1 VSARPTRVR
10 RLLRLALWLALPL
23 ELLAGAGWLLGSE
36 SGLRFALDRADD
48 ALGGGLEVASARG
61 TLAGPLELE
70 GLELTLGRNR
80 ISVARL
86 AVELRIA
93 PLLLGRVQA
102 TALEADGVR
111 VRVAPDPAA
120 PPFVLPERID
130 LPVHLALE
138 RFEMR
143 DLEVQVGDATPFAL
157 ARLSGGASADAR
169 GLRLDGLEAEHARGR
184 LRGRGSLG
192 LAQPYPAEAS
202 IELALVRPAAP
213 PLLTTVEASG
223 PLEALRLRAT
233 AAAPLALDADLTL
246 HSMFDRPKVAGTL
259 GCQGSRPAELDA
271 ALAALGPTAFDCTL
285 SFEAA
290 ADRTTVRGTV
300 RAVHPEWR
308 PALLDFALAATPA
321 LLTLERG
328 ALRFEGAPLSAAL
341 KGRLAWTGSHRFRL
355 EVDARELGLPS
366 RVPGPTLAASAQ
378 LALEG
383 DLDAAR
389 ATLELRDHGA
399 GAISASATLAPRAR
413 RFAID
418 ATAADLELVRRSL
431 AGARLAQATLH
442 AEGDAEGADLTA
454 DAMLER
460 GKQQAVLHA
469 EGRLTPAAL
478 TLDELR
484 ADLLGGRVAGRARLD
499 LGPGGATRW
508 RATLAA
514 RDLDPQSLD
523 ARFRGRLGAE
533 LAIDG
538 SPAATVLEL
547 GGLRGT
553 LRERA
558 VSGGAKLRYAA
569 ARAPG
574 AKGARPT
581 SIGPAFAPSLALERL
596 ALQSGTARIE
606 AAFDARRLRLVLE
619 APELADLVPTGRG
632 RLMLHAALADGHATL
647 DADGVGVVF
656 GPLRIVSITADARAP
671 ADGAVT
677 AKLALLGL
685 DVGDL
690 RADEITIGADGPR
703 DAVLLSLDA
712 RLDRGRLRAAAR
724 GTSQGRGFVG
734 TLETLELDPEQGETW
749 SLAAPSALRIGDN
762 GLQLADACMGDGRA
776 RGCLGG
782 GWHPLDPWRVN
793 ATVHGLPI
801 GAFGGLLAR
810 GLDYQG
816 TLELELEATGRGPL
830 LGESRAV
837 LTLSAGSI
845 KQPARRIAKRKA
857 KDLPPLPTTLL
868 DFGGGRIELSRRGER
883 TAMEARFA
891 LSGGGKLEAT
901 LAATGKGPFA
911 ERALE
916 GRLTADHSQF
926 ALLPALLPELKS
938 LTGRVTADVTLGG
951 TVGDPRY
958 RGKVAFEQGTAAMP
972 QFGLELSEIEAT
984 LEGSGEAL
992 KFAGQAR
999 SGGVLNWRADLKY
1012 SEGRWRANGRL
1023 WGERVRIL
1031 DTPEAR
1037 VVATP
1042 TLLLDL
1048 DGDDLKL
1055 TGEVAVPTARLA
1067 PRSLATAVQA
1077 TGDEVIIDTSGE
1089 GSKEDALRIDARVR
1103 LKLGDDVKF
1112 DGFGLTA
1119 KVRGE
1124 ITVTERPDALAIAS
1138 GELALADGK
1147 YEAYGQDLTIERGR
1161 LLFSGGP
1168 VTNPGVDVRAK
1179 RTIERPTEDEDV
1191 VVGIDV
1197 RGTLRS
1203 PETTIFATPSMSS
1216 SDALAYLVIGRPL
1229 ADSTDAEQTKL
1240 TDAASSMKLS
1250 GGEFLA
1256 QQVGRRIGL
1265 DEVRVSDAD
1274 DPAEA
1279 QLWLGTYLS
1288 PRLFVSYGMG
1298 LFEQFHTARVRYS
1311 LSSKWSLEAESG
1323 RESSADVK
1331 YTIER

>member
-1 VSARPTRVR
+1 MNARPAPVR
-10 RLLRLALWLALPL
+10 RALRVALWLVLPL
-23 ELLAGAGWLLGSE
+23 VLLGGAGWLLGSE
-36 SGLRFALDRADD
+36 AGLRFALARADG
-48 ALGGGLEVASARG
+48 ALTGGLEVARARG

-70 GLELTLGRNR
+70 GVELDLGRTR
-80 ISVARL
+80 IAVARL
-86 AVELRIA
+86 AVDLRIT

-102 TALEADGVR
+102 TTLEADGVR
-111 VRVAPDPAA
+111 VQVTPDPAA
-120 PPFVLPERID
+120 PPFALPERID
-130 LPVHLALE
+130 LPVHVALE
-138 RFEMR
+138 RFAVR
-143 DLEVQVGDATPFAL
+143 DLEVQVGAAPPIAL
-157 ARLSGGASADAR
+157 ARLSGSASADAR
-169 GLRLDGLEAEHARGR
+169 GLRFDDLEAEHARGV
-184 LRGRGSLG
+184 LHGRAALG
-192 LAQPYPAEAS
+192 LARPFPAEATLAL
-202 IELALVRPAAP
+202 ELARPGAAP
-213 PLLTTVEASG
+213 LATTVEASG
-223 PLEALRLRAT
+223 PLEALRLRISAD
-233 AAAPLALDADLTL
+233 APLSLDADLTV
-246 HSMFDRPKVAGTL
+246 HGMFDAPKVAGTL
-259 GCQGSRPAELDA
+259 ACQGSRPAELDA
-271 ALAALGPTAFDCTL
+271 AVAALGPTAFDCRL
-285 SFEAA
+285 EFEAA
-290 ADRTTVRGTV
+290 ADRTVVRGSV

-308 PALLDFALAATPA
+308 PAVLELALAATPE
-321 LLTLERG
+321 LITLERG
-328 ALRFEGAPLSAAL
+328 ALRFEGAPLSARM
-341 KGRLAWTGSHRFRL
+341 KGRFALDDAAHRFQL
-355 EVDARELGLPS
+355 EVDARELGLPT
-366 RVPGPTLAASAQ
+366 RVPGPTLAANAR
-378 LALEG
+378 LAFEG

-389 ATLELRDHGA
+389 ATLSLHDHGA
-399 GAISASATLAPRAR
+399 GTIEAEATLALRAR
-413 RFAID
+413 RYAID
-418 ATAADLELVRRSL
+418 ATAADLELVRRTV
-431 AGARLAQATLH
+431 AGARLARATLH
-442 AEGDAEGADLTA
+442 AAGDSEGADLVA
-454 DAMLER
+454 DATIER

-478 TLDELR
+478 TFDALH
-484 ADLLGGRVAGRARLD
+484 ADLLGGSVAGKARLD

-514 RDLDPQSLD
+514 RELDPQSLD
-523 ARFRGRLGAE
+523 ARFRGRLAAE
-533 LAIDG
+533 LSLDG
-538 SPAATVLEL
+538 GPAATVLEL
-547 GGLRGT
+547 SGLRGT

-558 VSGGAKLRYAA
+558 VSGHAKLRHSAPD
-569 ARAPG
+569 PG
-574 AKGARPT
+574 AKRARAAP
-581 SIGPAFAPSLALERL
+581 IGPAFAPTLALESLELR
-596 ALQSGTARIE
+596 SGTARIE
-606 AAFDARRLRLVLE
+606 AAFDARRLRVAFE
-619 APELADLVPTGRG
+619 APDLADLVPTGRG
-632 RLMLHAALADGHATL
+632 RLTLHAALVDGHATL
-647 DADGVGVVF
+647 DADGAGVQF
-656 GPLRIVSITADARAP
+656 GPLRLASITADAKAP
-671 ADGAVT
+671 ADGAVA

-690 RADEITIGADGPR
+690 RADEITLGAEGPR

-712 RLDRGRLRAAAR
+712 RLDQGRLRAAAR
-724 GTSQGRGFVG
+724 GTAQGRGFLG
-734 TLETLELDPEQGETW
+734 TLEKLELDPEQGETW
-749 SLAAPSALRIGDN
+749 SLAAPSTLRIGSD
-762 GLQLADACMGDGRA
+762 GLQLAEACLGDGKA

-782 GWHPLDPWRVN
+782 GWHPVDPWRVN
-793 ATVHGLPI
+793 ATVHGLAI

-830 LGESRAV
+830 LGESRAL

-857 KDLPPLPTTLL
+857 KEAPPLPTTLL

-891 LSGGGKLEAT
+891 LAGGGKLEAT
-901 LAATGKGPFA
+901 LAATGTGPFA
-911 ERALE
+911 ARALE
-916 GRLTADHSQF
+916 GRITADHSQF

-938 LTGRVTADVTLGG
+938 LTGRVTADVALSG

-958 RGKVAFEQGTAAMP
+958 RGNVAFAQGTAAMP

-992 KFAGQAR
+992 RFAGQAR
-999 SGGVLNWRADLKY
+999 SGGLLHWRADLDR
-1012 SEGRWRANGRL
+1012 SAGRWRANGRL
-1023 WGERVRIL
+1023 WGEQVRIL

-1042 TLLLDL
+1042 ALLLDL
-1048 DGDDLKL
+1048 DGDALKL
-1055 TGEVAVPTARLA
+1055 SGEIAVPSARLA

-1077 TGDEVIIDTSGE
+1077 TGDEVIVDTSGE

-1103 LKLGDDVKF
+1103 LKLGDDVRF

-1124 ITVTERPDALAIAS
+1124 ITVTERPGALAIAS

-1179 RTIERPTEDEDV
+1179 RTVERPTEDEDV

-1256 QQVGRRIGL
+1256 QQIGRRIGL

-1311 LSSKWSLEAESG
+1311 LSSKWSVEAESG